1 MFRTALILAMLPL
14 PALAQVT
21 IPVED
26 APFKEASP
34 LSGRLD
40 PAEIADSE
48 AYPLVPP
55 EEVTAELLTRAR
67 VVDFTGNRVGDLRGV
82 VSEGETVVGIV
93 LSVGGVLGTLDH
105 PVAVPL
111 DAVLV
116 GRSEALGDTRI
127 VVALTQA
134 ELAALPPYAP

>member
-1 MFRTALILAMLPL
+1 M
-14 PALAQVT
+14 
-21 IPVED
+21 
-26 APFKEASP
+26 
-34 LSGRLD
+34 
-40 PAEIADSE
+40 
-48 AYPLVPP
+48 
-55 EEVTAELLTRAR
+55 
-67 VVDFTGNRVGDLRGV
+67 
-82 VSEGETVVGIV
+82 
-93 LSVGGVLGTLDH
+93 TLDH